1 MDAIYS
7 GIPGAQKKTLQWL
20 SGDVWILDCN
30 SEVNAS
36 IQIGG
41 ATYPIHPLD
50 LSRTG
55 FDDEGNAICYGTV
68 RVAMFPTLVRYADI
82 EN

>member
-1 MDAIYS
+1 VDAIYS
-7 GIPGAQKKTLQWL
+7 GIPGAHKQTIQAFN
-20 SGDVWILDCN
+20 GDVWILDCK

-50 LSRTG
+50 LSRTVI
-55 FDDEGNAICYGTV
+55 DDQGNAICFGTV